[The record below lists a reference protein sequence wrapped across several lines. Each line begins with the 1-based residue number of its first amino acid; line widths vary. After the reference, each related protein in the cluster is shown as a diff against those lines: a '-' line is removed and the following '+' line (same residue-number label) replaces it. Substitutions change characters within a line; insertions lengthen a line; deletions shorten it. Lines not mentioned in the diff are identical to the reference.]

1 MHTQQDALEIL
12 DEAME
17 RVKGVFGEALIN
29 GYLYGSYARGDQDE
43 ESDVDI
49 LLTVDLT
56 DEEIRKQSKAIVK
69 LDSDLSLEHDITVCV
84 TVKPYEQFI
93 RFAEVSSFYKNV
105 IDEGIKRCSANRE
118 VLKERKISE
127 N

>member
-29 GYLYGSYARGDQDE
+29 GYLYGSYARGDQVE

-69 LDSDLSLEHDITVCV
+69 LDSDLSLEHDVTVCV
-84 TVKPYEQFI
+84 TVKPYEQFS
-93 RFAEVSSFYKNV
+93 RFADVSSFYKNV
-105 IDEGIKRCSANRE
+105 IDEGIKRTKNE
-118 VLKERKISE
+118 
-127 N
+127 

>member
-69 LDSDLSLEHDITVCV
+69 LDSELSLEHDITVCV

-105 IDEGIKRCSANRE
+105 IDEGIKRTKNE
-118 VLKERKISE
+118 
-127 N
+127 

>member
-12 DEAME
+12 DEARE

-29 GYLYGSYARGDQDE
+29 GYLYGSYARGDEDE

-69 LDSDLSLEHDITVCV
+69 LDSELSLEHDITVCV

-105 IDEGIKRCSANRE
+105 IDEGIKRCGANCE

>member
-17 RVKGVFGEALIN
+17 RVKDVFGEALIN
-29 GYLYGSYARGDQDE
+29 GYLYGSYSRGDQDE

-49 LLTVDLT
+49 LLTVDLSE
-56 DEEIRKQSKAIVK
+56 EEIHKQSKAIAK

-93 RFAEVSSFYKNV
+93 RFAEVSSLYKNV
-105 IDEGIKRCSANRE
+105 IDEGIKRCSANCE
-118 VLKERKISE
+118 VLKEQKISE

>member
-105 IDEGIKRCSANRE
+105 VYEGIKRCGANCE